1 MLDCTVVLYKMFF
14 GAPVRSLDDITRL
27 RRTGFDFGEIAMA
40 NAGARRMWWE
50 SGLING
56 GLGKF
61 FLMAHGPLEG
71 DPNDAGSLWNRYVP
85 NLLATVDTLNRMS
98 IRSLN
103 IHLLVDRRRVSNLVL
118 AEKTRALKELVEH
131 GRKNSVAINLENLS
145 ETAEDFEPVIGQVP
159 DLGLTLDV
167 GHANLGGSENKS
179 IAIIEK
185 FGKLIRHVHLHD
197 NRGGQSKDDDLHLPI
212 GAGTVDFKA
221 ILTSL
226 MSAGYDGTLTL
237 EVKPELQ
244 ADSRVRVG
252 SLVKKAQES

>member
-1 MLDCTVVLYKMFF
+1 MFF

-40 NAGARRMWWE
+40 NAGARRMRWE

-61 FLMAHGPLEG
+61 FLMAHGPIEG
-71 DPNDAGSLWNRYVP
+71 NPNDAGVLWNRYIP
-85 NLLATVDTLNRMS
+85 NLMATVDTLNRMS

-103 IHLLVDRRRVSNLVL
+103 IHLLVDRKKVSNLVL
-118 AEKTRALKELVEH
+118 AEKIRALKEIVEY
-131 GRKNSVAINLENLS
+131 GQKNSVAINLENLS
-145 ETAEDFEPVIGQVP
+145 ETAEDFDPVICQVP

-179 IAIIEK
+179 SAIIEK
-185 FGKLIRHVHLHD
+185 FGRLIRHVHLHD

-212 GAGTVDFKA
+212 GAGTVDFPA
-221 ILTSL
+221 IMASL
-226 MSAGYDGTLTL
+226 MSTGYNGTMTL
-237 EVKPELQ
+237 EVKPEFQEAGRILIET
-244 ADSRVRVG
+244 A
-252 SLVKKAQES
+252 VKKAQKF

>member
-1 MLDCTVVLYKMFF
+1 MFF

-118 AEKTRALKELVEH
+118 AEKTRALKEIVEH

>member
-1 MLDCTVVLYKMFF
+1 MFF
-14 GAPVRSLDDITRL
+14 GAPVRSLDDISRL
-27 RRTGFDFGEIAMA
+27 RRSGFDFGEIAMA

-71 DPNDAGSLWNRYVP
+71 NPNDAGSLWNQYVP
-85 NLLATVDTLNRMS
+85 NLIATIDTLNRMS

-103 IHLLVDRRRVSNLVL
+103 IHLLMDRKRVSSLVL
-118 AEKTRALKELVEH
+118 AEKINALKNIVEY

-145 ETAEDFEPVIGQVP
+145 ETAEDFEPVIDQVP

-185 FGKLIRHVHLHD
+185 FGRLIRHVHLHD

-212 GAGTVDFKA
+212 GSGTVDFPGIMA
-221 ILTSL
+221 SL
-226 MSAGYDGTLTL
+226 LGSGYDGTMTL
-237 EVKPELQ
+237 EVKPEDQL
-244 ADSRVRVG
+244 AGRNWIET
-252 SLVKKAQES
+252 LVKIA

>member
-1 MLDCTVVLYKMFF
+1 MFF

-40 NAGARRMWWE
+40 NPGASRMWWE

-56 GLGKF
+56 GMGKF

-71 DPNDAGSLWNRYVP
+71 DPNYAGVLWNRYIP
-85 NLLATVDTLNRMS
+85 NLMATVDTLNRMS

-103 IHLLVDRRRVSNLVL
+103 IHLLMDRRIVSSLVL
-118 AEKTRALKELVEH
+118 AEKVIALKEIVQY
-131 GRKNSVAINLENLS
+131 GRRNSVAINLENLS
-145 ETAEDFEPVIGQVP
+145 ETAEDLEPVINEVQ

-185 FGKLIRHVHLHD
+185 FRKLIRHVHLHD

-212 GAGTVDFKA
+212 GAGTVDFPGIMA
-221 ILTSL
+221 ALL
-226 MSAGYDGTLTL
+226 GAGYDGTMTL
-237 EVKPELQ
+237 EVKPKFQGAGRIRLEKQ
-244 ADSRVRVG
+244 IEEICG
-252 SLVKKAQES
+252 H

>member
-1 MLDCTVVLYKMFF
+1 MFF

-40 NAGARRMWWE
+40 NAGARRMWRE

-71 DPNDAGSLWNRYVP
+71 NPNDAGVLWNRHIP
-85 NLLATVDTLNRMS
+85 NLMATVDTLNRMS

-103 IHLLVDRRRVSNLVL
+103 IHLLMYRRVVNSLVL
-118 AEKTRALKELVEH
+118 AEKIRALNEIVEY

-145 ETAEDFEPVIGQVP
+145 ETAEDFEPVMDEVP
-159 DLGLTLDV
+159 GLGLTLDV
-167 GHANLGGSENKS
+167 GHANLGASENRS
-179 IAIIEK
+179 SAIIEK
-185 FGKLIRHVHLHD
+185 FGKLIRHIHLHD

-212 GAGTVDFKA
+212 GDGTVDFRA
-221 ILTSL
+221 IMTSL
-226 MSAGYDGTLTL
+226 MSAGYCGTLTL
-237 EVKPELQ
+237 EVKPEF
-244 ADSRVRVG
+244 
-252 SLVKKAQES
+252 QESSRIRIKALARDELFNVDLQNFE

>member
-1 MLDCTVVLYKMFF
+1 MFF

-118 AEKTRALKELVEH
+118 AEKTRALKEIVEH

-237 EVKPELQ
+237 EVKPDLQ

>member
-1 MLDCTVVLYKMFF
+1 MFF

-50 SGLING
+50 SGFING

-118 AEKTRALKELVEH
+118 AEKTRALKEIVEH